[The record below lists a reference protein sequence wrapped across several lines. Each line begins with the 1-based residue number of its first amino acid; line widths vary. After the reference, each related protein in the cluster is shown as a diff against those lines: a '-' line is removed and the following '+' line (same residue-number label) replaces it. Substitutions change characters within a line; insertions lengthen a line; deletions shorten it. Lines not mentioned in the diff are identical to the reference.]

1 MTHRGRPRSKPR
13 AEYRLKA
20 KRANPSALAGSGS
33 SAFLCDRRQQPQ
45 PWVTTGLAHAA
56 ARSCSVAPSG
66 PARSAPGKPGPVF
79 VNTAATC
86 APATWGPG
94 RRTSRGAAKSKAKR
108 GEPGGKPPR
117 LLSLGR
123 AVGSINVAGKNPPVL
138 HGQLPARECCP
149 SYITHWILFPNA
161 LHHGLY
167 HECLNPLELLGVGS
181 RINALSTRAGGSSY
195 SHLWPKNP
203 QQIPKTPKFTTS
215 D

>member
-1 MTHRGRPRSKPR
+1 MGDNRAGARRGQVLQRGTLWPGTQRPGEARASVCKHRGHVRAGHVGTRP
-13 AEYRLKA
+13 L
-20 KRANPSALAGSGS
+20 NL
-33 SAFLCDRRQQPQ
+33 Q
-45 PWVTTGLAHAA
+45 
-56 ARSCSVAPSG
+56 
-66 PARSAPGKPGPVF
+66 
-79 VNTAATC
+79 TA
-86 APATWGPG
+86 
-94 RRTSRGAAKSKAKR
+94 RGAAKSKAKR

-149 SYITHWILFPNA
+149 SYVTHRILFPNA

-195 SHLWPKNP
+195 SHLWPTNP